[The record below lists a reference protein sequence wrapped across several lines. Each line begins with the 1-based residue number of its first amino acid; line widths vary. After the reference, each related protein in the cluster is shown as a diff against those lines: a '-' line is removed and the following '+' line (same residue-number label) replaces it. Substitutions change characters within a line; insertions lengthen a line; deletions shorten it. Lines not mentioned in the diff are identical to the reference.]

1 MVSNNLLVLA
11 DFVKQTKEALNS
23 LRNWLFSYINRSTVM
38 PIPFEKKLFL
48 KIWVIVLAATALV
61 FVGAVLFF
69 DYELTTADP
78 ICSPIA
84 AALLAYF
91 LHLMF
96 YNPETAEKK
105 D

>member
-1 MVSNNLLVLA
+1 M
-11 DFVKQTKEALNS
+11 NS
-23 LRNWLFSYINRSTVM
+23 RAMSEIASLGFEFSWGIAFLIFHKSISM

-96 YNPETAEKK
+96 YNPETAERK

>member
-1 MVSNNLLVLA
+1 
-11 DFVKQTKEALNS
+11 
-23 LRNWLFSYINRSTVM
+23 M

>member
-1 MVSNNLLVLA
+1 MA
-11 DFVKQTKEALNS
+11 
-23 LRNWLFSYINRSTVM
+23 NWRTSPQQHLSSVCFELSGVIACFKLHNIWSPM

-48 KIWVIVLAATALV
+48 KIWVIVLAATAL
-61 FVGAVLFF
+61 FFLGAVMFF

-96 YNPETAEKK
+96 YNPETAEKE
-105 D
+105 